1 MKSIFLLLTFICFSF
16 TTQSQVINNTR
27 NSAILSGKILHYDKN
42 IPLTAHIQQIGLGS
56 IPVKIE
62 VDSTGNFYQNVPVN
76 YSTEAYIIY
85 KTSFIILIQPQ
96 DTLNFILDGST
107 NSISKVLESIQFKG
121 NRAETNQGITFFQK
135 MYFSNDKRNKLSS
148 ERLAAAKNL
157 DAAKYKEYL
166 QDESRIE
173 NLIYEDFI
181 NNIQPN
187 EESKQWVHTS
197 ITNEYYN
204 RLSRYAR
211 DHANEN
217 RLSPFDTTWTIPPFY
232 YTQLKD
238 RLPITSA
245 DLKNVQSL
253 NSFASGYK
261 HYVVESLSKEAKP
274 SDKWQR
280 LPGGNLFAPSEIID
294 SLMVMKILKFVP
306 DTLLRQIMLTQSLN
320 NSLENQNIEPYEN
333 MYAIVD
339 KYITLPFLK
348 IPLHALYIETK
359 ARIENP
365 KLYSEAVLKEALSS
379 EVKEIFNEILANNKG
394 KVVYMDVWATWCGP
408 CLEQM
413 PNSKKLE
420 KNFKDKNVSFVYLCV
435 NSDKAKYLATLD
447 KLQLGGQHYFL
458 TNQQSRDL
466 FKMFDMPGIPYYIL
480 VDKEGTI
487 KEQGNH
493 LRPDMMYSKF
503 QNMEL

>member
-107 NSISKVLESIQFKG
+107 NSISQVLESIQFKG

-157 DAAKYKEYL
+157 DHNEYKEYL
-166 QDESRIE
+166 KDESRIE

-187 EESKQWVHTS
+187 EESKQWVNTN

-204 RLSRYAR
+204 RLRSYAR
-211 DHANEN
+211 DHAEEN
-217 RLSPFDTTWTIPPFY
+217 KLSTFDSSWIIPPFY
-232 YTQLKD
+232 YTQLKE
-238 RLPITSA
+238 RLPITTA
-245 DLKNVQSL
+245 ELNNVQSI
-253 NSFASGYK
+253 NSFANGFRYYISECLEK
-261 HYVVESLSKEAKP
+261 ENKQVEQ
-274 SDKWQR
+274 WGR
-280 LPGGNLFAPSEIID
+280 LPAGNLYGPPEILD
-294 SLMVMKILKFVP
+294 SLLLTGIIQFVP
-306 DTLLRQIMLTQSLN
+306 DSLLRQIMLTQHFN
-320 NSLENQNIEPYEN
+320 NSLENQNIKPYEN

-348 IPLHALYIETK
+348 IPLHTLYIETK

-379 EVKEIFNEILANNKG
+379 EVKEIFKEILANNKG

-420 KNFKDKNVSFVYLCV
+420 QNFKDKNVSFVYLCV

-503 QNMEL
+503 QKMEL